1 MQVSESSMLHCHMTS
16 SNYMF
21 NVSGGSKCGYKNT
34 FSCLCNWWVKNK
46 MQKLENLYC
55 TLGNCHLGDG
65 KPTRALCIV
74 GEKEAFQS
82 ALLCTLHFSMYM

>member
-1 MQVSESSMLHCHMTS
+1 
-16 SNYMF
+16 
-21 NVSGGSKCGYKNT
+21 
-34 FSCLCNWWVKNK
+34 